1 MHRLFLSLRLYQ
13 NGNGICDERNFSADC
28 QSSSMGIVILFTS
41 QKGYRIV
48 EQALGSRG
56 WKYHHLLCYG
66 WMCSQNLSW
75 MGQAHRMGDIS
86 VLSAWEC
93 CDNLLINSVDG
104 KRNSSDGT
112 SFSNWH
118 MCSKFNWLL
127 CLLSCHITL
136 TMLWSPFL
144 LIKEEK
150 TETAEI
156 VSMLK
161 IPMEVFSNHTLHHSF
176 GYINAT
182 LAGSIG

>member
-1 MHRLFLSLRLYQ
+1 MESVMKGTSALTVNHPLWGLLSYSLLKRVTELWNRHWALEDENITTYYTMDGCAPRTSPEWVRHTVWGTFLFLLPE
-13 NGNGICDERNFSADC
+13 N
-28 QSSSMGIVILFTS
+28 
-41 QKGYRIV
+41 
-48 EQALGSRG
+48 
-56 WKYHHLLCYG
+56 
-66 WMCSQNLSW
+66 
-75 MGQAHRMGDIS
+75 
-86 VLSAWEC
+86 C
-93 CDNLLINSVDG
+93 CDNLLINSVDS

-112 SFSNWH
+112 AFSNWQ

-150 TETAEI
+150 TGTAEI
-156 VSMLK
+156 VPMLK

-182 LAGSIG
+182 LADSIS